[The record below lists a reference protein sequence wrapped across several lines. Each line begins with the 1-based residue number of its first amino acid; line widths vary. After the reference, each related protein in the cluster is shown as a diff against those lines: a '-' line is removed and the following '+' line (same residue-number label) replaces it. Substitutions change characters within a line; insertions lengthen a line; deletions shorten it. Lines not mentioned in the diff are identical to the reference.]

1 MTLRLIFDMD
11 FNVVDI
17 MKVLVVFLF
26 FMLWRVREVF
36 DRILIP
42 LIFLQ
47 REVET
52 AYQSTYYDKREA

>member
-42 LIFLQ
+42 LVFLQ